1 METTNQ
7 NQEEKNNDGI
17 KLYTIHSTRISKAGW
32 YFDEA
37 TKQGVLIL
45 EFPPKKEGGQGT
57 QYMYYPVANQV
68 FSDMFKAK
76 SKGQYLEQHIIKN
89 KDVKYIKIG
98 QPKMDM

>member
-45 EFPPKKEGGQGT
+45 EFPPKKAGWN
-57 QYMYYPVANQV
+57 MV
-68 FSDMFKAK
+68 
-76 SKGQYLEQHIIKN
+76 
-89 KDVKYIKIG
+89 
-98 QPKMDM
+98 